1 MELKPRDYII
11 IILICA
17 FIYLKYENSCNKNS
31 IEKMANTDDTKI
43 RDQISSIYKADI
55 QSIRNLADISKKL
68 QDKGVTLPGDLT
80 VEGKFNYLPTGS
92 IMAFNK
98 AVAPPGWAVCDGTKG
113 TPDLRGRFIRM
124 HSGTL
129 GTKNASINVSYDK
142 TIAGNSR
149 SDIRSRILK
158 HKFGEIAGTDHHML
172 IKNEIPKH
180 NHGAAGNHIHKIR
193 TGSHTGDTP
202 GGRVT
207 QWAQRIDNG
216 YKGNGIIEA
225 SGNHTHATEGSSW
238 GHNNQ
243 PPYYVLT
250 YIMKLLRL

>member
-1 MELKPRDYII
+1 MNHKCPICSEEFNTLDVFDKHIENHKDES
-11 IILICA
+11 IL
-17 FIYLKYENSCNKNS
+17 
-31 IEKMANTDDTKI
+31 
-43 RDQISSIYKADI
+43 
-55 QSIRNLADISKKL
+55 
-68 QDKGVTLPGDLT
+68 
-80 VEGKFNYLPTGS
+80 
-92 IMAFNK
+92 
-98 AVAPPGWAVCDGTKG
+98 
-113 TPDLRGRFIRM
+113 
-124 HSGTL
+124 
-129 GTKNASINVSYDK
+129 
-142 TIAGNSR
+142 
-149 SDIRSRILK
+149 
-158 HKFGEIAGTDHHML
+158 
-172 IKNEIPKH
+172 NEIPKH

-225 SGNHTHATEGSSW
+225 SGNHTYATEGSSW